1 MEAKLDNKTATN
13 DNSSSSSRFRW
24 ALQHNVESAKKRGS
38 EEKKHG
44 SKIHAPV
51 NATPYFPTA
60 AISSSQPPEKKPVFA
75 SEVPSTSTSFAAVES
90 VP

>member
-1 MEAKLDNKTATN
+1 MEAKPDNKTAAI
-13 DNSSSSSRFRW
+13 DNSSSSSRW
-24 ALQHNVESAKKRGS
+24 PMSLKDNIESAKKRGS

-51 NATPYFPTA
+51 NAIPYVPTA

-75 SEVPSTSTSFAAVES
+75 SEVPSTSTSLAAVES